1 MDMPSFDV
9 VFKVDMQEID
19 NAVNMARKEIGQRFD
34 FKGTH
39 NEIDLDKDSI
49 LILAADDYKLTAVI
63 DILRGKLARRSVSP
77 TCLDFGKKEP
87 ASHGAIRQR
96 ITLLQGID
104 QERAREITR
113 TIKDSKLKVQA
124 QIMDDQ
130 VRVSGKKI
138 DDLQTAIQLLKEKDF
153 GIDLQFVNMRS

>member
-1 MDMPSFDV
+1 MPSFDV
-9 VFKVDMQEID
+9 VFKIDMQEVD
-19 NAVNMARKEIGQRFD
+19 NAVNLARKEIEQRFD

-39 NEIDLDKDSI
+39 NEIDLEKDSI
-49 LILAADDYKLTAVI
+49 LILGADDYKLTAVV
-63 DILRGKLARRSVSP
+63 DILRGKLARRNVSP

-87 ASHGAIRQR
+87 ASHGAMRQR

-104 QERAREITR
+104 KERGKEIVKA
-113 TIKDSKLKVQA
+113 IKESKLKVQA

-138 DDLQTAIQLLKEKDF
+138 DDLQEVIQLLKGKDF